1 MERKRAA
8 GVRVVASIAAGLLLC
23 AGAVPHP
30 PADARNADPSG
41 AAVWS
46 DIPRDKLGPSVRPAF
61 GPAQDGPGGAV
72 FRPDGGRHARHR
84 TEAPASPVKPGEPK
98 MVDPRL
104 GLLAPLKFATNYVD
118 GSPEARVWAA
128 FFPETIE
135 P

>member
-1 MERKRAA
+1 
-8 GVRVVASIAAGLLLC
+8 
-23 AGAVPHP
+23 
-30 PADARNADPSG
+30 
-41 AAVWS
+41 
-46 DIPRDKLGPSVRPAF
+46 
-61 GPAQDGPGGAV
+61 
-72 FRPDGGRHARHR
+72 
-84 TEAPASPVKPGEPK
+84 